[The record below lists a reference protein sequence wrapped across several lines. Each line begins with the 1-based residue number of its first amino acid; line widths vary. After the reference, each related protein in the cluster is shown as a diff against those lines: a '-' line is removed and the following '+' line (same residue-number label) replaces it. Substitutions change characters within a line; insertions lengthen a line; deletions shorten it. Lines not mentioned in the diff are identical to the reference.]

1 MKKLRVLLLVA
12 VVITSTAMGN
22 AQGRYGKDSVQCIQ
36 SLSFYSDYMKQNNFN
51 EAAPTWRDAIKY
63 CPPGLR
69 QTLYMDGIKIFS
81 HFIDNKI
88 NPEKRDAYL
97 DSLFTMYDLRIQY
110 FPNNALSAK
119 SFKLYDYMKYEIDVE
134 KKYALAKEIVEMG
147 KDKVDP
153 RIMVYAMQDG
163 SELATAGKI
172 GAEELFNL
180 YSSFSQILDAQIH
193 ASVEEAAGV
202 KNAVDHLFAV
212 SGIASCENIIPL
224 FTPKFE
230 AEPNNLD
237 LVKTIVGLLSNAGCL
252 ESDLFLKTVEAYN
265 NMEPSYNSMYFLFRL
280 YSSKGDHA
288 NAIKMLQGAIDSEE
302 SNTEEDARL
311 LVDGATYYLKN
322 MSNYAKA
329 IEFAKLGMS
338 KSKAQEGKANFIIG
352 SAWGAMQC
360 NAGNEVERVAK
371 YWVAVDYMN
380 RAKNADQTLADDANS
395 SIRLYSSQF
404 PQQEEAFMYDLVD
417 GASYTVSC
425 GGLRETTTVRT
436 RK

>member
-12 VVITSTAMGN
+12 VVITSTAIGN
-22 AQGRYGKDSVQCIQ
+22 AQGRYGKDSLECIQ
-36 SLSFYSDYMKQNNFN
+36 SLSFYMDYMKQNNIN
-51 EAAPTWRDAIKY
+51 EAAPLWRAAMKY

-69 QTLYMDGIKIFS
+69 QNLYADGRTIFKY
-81 HFIDNKI
+81 FIDNNI
-88 NPEKRDAYL
+88 NSEKKDAYL
-97 DSLFTMYDLRIQY
+97 DSMLTMYDLRVQY
-110 FPNNALSAK
+110 FPNTALSAK
-119 SFKLYDYMKYEIDVE
+119 SFKLYDMMTYEVGTE
-134 KKYALAKEIVEMG
+134 AKYALAKEIVEQG
-147 KDKVDP
+147 KEKVDP

-163 SELATAGKI
+163 SELAANGKI
-172 GAEELFNL
+172 NAEELFNL
-180 YSSFSQILDAQIH
+180 YSSFSQVLDAQIH

-202 KNAVDHLFAV
+202 KNAVDHLFAT

-230 AEPNNLD
+230 ADPNNLD

-265 NMEPSYNSMYFLFRL
+265 RMEPSYNSMYFLFRL

-329 IEFAKLGMS
+329 IEFAKQALS

-352 SAWGAMQC
+352 SAWGVMQC
-360 NAGNEVERVAK
+360 NAGNEVERAAK

-380 RAKNADQTLADDANS
+380 RARSADQSLADDANS
-395 SIRLYSSQF
+395 SIRLFSSQF